1 MEQQASQPDF
11 WDDPAASQKV
21 MKELTELRALVAS
34 WQTLAQR
41 GRDAAELIELGDESM
56 AADLTA
62 EVEIIQHDLDRREF
76 DLMLSGP
83 HDHGNAL
90 IALHAGAGGVD
101 AAD

>member
-1 MEQQASQPDF
+1 
-11 WDDPAASQKV
+11 
-21 MKELTELRALVAS
+21 MKELTELRALVES

-56 AADLTA
+56 AADLQA
-62 EVEIIQHDLDRREF
+62 EVEAIQHELDRREF

-83 HDHGNAL
+83 RDQGNAL

-101 AAD
+101 AADWSAILLRM